1 VEDDRT
7 SNAGAVAA
15 LQLLVTQHP
24 HLAAIIGPMLSTE
37 VQAMTPL
44 IEQYQIP
51 VLVGGTDPKIT
62 HEGDR
67 WIFRV
72 RPNDEY
78 SARTMAYFVIKRLG
92 LRRVAVV
99 HSTDAFGTGGNQ
111 YLQKWVP
118 AYGGQIVLDEGY
130 TNGSTDYTSIVE
142 AIAKAHPQAVIAY
155 FTLPP
160 DMAIFLRQM
169 KLLGVSLPLMG
180 SATITS
186 TNVVRLLGKT
196 LNGDYATTDF
206 VANSNPVAEAFAQA
220 FEARYHKR
228 ADIDSSSSWDAVRI
242 LATAMRHY
250 GTSHPAI
257 RKGILSLRNFP
268 GAESPG
274 HYNFDP
280 NGDGLQ
286 GYSVVQFQGAAEHLV
301 ESFDFYSPGGSG
313 RSGS

>member
-1 VEDDRT
+1 V
-7 SNAGAVAA
+7 S
-15 LQLLVTQHP
+15 
-24 HLAAIIGPMLSTE
+24 
-37 VQAMTPL
+37 
-44 IEQYQIP
+44 
-51 VLVGGTDPKIT
+51 
-62 HEGDR
+62 
-67 WIFRV
+67 
-72 RPNDEY
+72 
-78 SARTMAYFVIKRLG
+78 
-92 LRRVAVV
+92 
-99 HSTDAFGTGGNQ
+99 
-111 YLQKWVP
+111 
-118 AYGGQIVLDEGY
+118 
-130 TNGSTDYTSIVE
+130 
-142 AIAKAHPQAVIAY
+142 AY

-274 HYNFDP
+274 HYNFILCDALRSMQSLARLP
-280 NGDGLQ
+280 PPRSHVGL
-286 GYSVVQFQGAAEHLV
+286 LV
-301 ESFDFYSPGGSG
+301 LLLDIE
-313 RSGS
+313 R